1 MPTRKNIF
9 YPQDDFVSVIDA
21 WKTHG
26 DKIVFTNG
34 CFDILHAGHIQYLQE
49 AKALGDKL
57 VIGLNSDYSVK
68 LLKGETRPIN
78 NQDDRAF
85 VLSALEAVDMIII
98 FEEETPLS
106 LIRKVLPD
114 CLAKGGDYQIEN
126 IVGAKLM
133 LEEGKEV
140 KVLSLREGYSS
151 SNIIAQMS

>member
-49 AKALGDKL
+49 AKELGDKL